1 MAMTI
6 TIDPRT
12 TVLGNLLLVTGTFQD
27 DGTRNGALS
36 LDSHF
41 QKIIWCSAVGLND
54 LTSVAKTATNDRT
67 IGISCAAGNIS
78 GTWVALGIRG

>member
-1 MAMTI
+1 MAMTF
-6 TIDPRT
+6 TTDPRT

-27 DGTRNGALS
+27 DGTRSGTIS

-54 LTSVAKTATNDRT
+54 LTSTAKTVTNDTT
-67 IGISCAAGNIS
+67 IGFSCAAGNIG